1 MVSAREFA
9 LAMYGCW
16 QFAKLDRSAVQFFDN
31 TPEAFWKSFNAA
43 IFAAPAYCL
52 LILLNFADNPVDAGP
67 VRIVFVEGITYAIGW
82 VMFPLIMISF
92 TDATGSGRNYW
103 RFIAAW
109 NWSIVLQVFV
119 YLGVV
124 AFSASGALPGG
135 LGAFVSL
142 IATVLIL
149 CYQGFIARVTL
160 ETPLG
165 PAVSI
170 VVIDLAVSIGLNFTG
185 RWFYG

>member
-1 MVSAREFA
+1 MVSARQFA

-16 QFAKLDRSAVQFFDN
+16 QFARLDRSAVQYFDN

-52 LILLNFADNPVDAGP
+52 LILLNFADHPVNAGP
-67 VRIVFVEGITYAIGW
+67 IRIVLVESITYVIGW
-82 VMFPLIMISF
+82 VLFPLIMISF

-124 AFSASGALPGG
+124 AFGSSGALPGG
-135 LGAFVSL
+135 LGTFVAL

-149 CYQGFIARVTL
+149 CYQGFVARVTL
-160 ETPLG
+160 DVPLG
-165 PAVSI
+165 PAVSV
-170 VVIDLAVSIGLNFTG
+170 VVIDLALSIGLNAG
-185 RWFYG
+185 SRWFYS